1 MRTTLK
7 RKKRGKSMLK
17 LISLSVSLK
26 LTQKK
31 KREPFLSFGGSLIIL
46 SGFYTTGKT

>member
-1 MRTTLK
+1 MRATLK

-17 LISLSVSLK
+17 LISLTVSLK
-26 LTQKK
+26 IDSEE

-46 SGFYTTGKT
+46 RGFYSR